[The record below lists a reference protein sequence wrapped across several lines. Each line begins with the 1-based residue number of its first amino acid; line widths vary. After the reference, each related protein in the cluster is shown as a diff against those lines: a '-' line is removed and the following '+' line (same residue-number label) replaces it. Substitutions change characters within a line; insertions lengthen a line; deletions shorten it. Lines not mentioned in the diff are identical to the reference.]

1 MIMNVH
7 FGEPLVDVVLE
18 GDIGEDSARTGVTFR
33 TVAIKQIE
41 LEWTVFKDNVG
52 VDTSGGLIRYGI
64 ETPMLDFVKT
74 MLLIERD
81 RASSGAGLK
90 VHSVVGGVSSEDES
104 VEGE

>member
-1 MIMNVH
+1 MNVH
-7 FGEPLVDVVLE
+7 FGEPHVDVVLE

-52 VDTSGGLIRYGI
+52 ADTSGSLIRYGI